1 MGQSEQARTGGRWP
15 VAPDVDQLKAAA
27 EVWQRNPTK
36 DGPSNHRFLDLFAVY
51 LVKHVRA
58 EELRL
63 QRSADPGL
71 SWQRRE
77 HRRLV
82 GRIRDLMGDGALGLD
97 VTEGI
102 QGFLEAWGLH
112 LVATSLRGPVAPDLG
127 H

>member
-1 MGQSEQARTGGRWP
+1 MGSTELGPGTEGRWP
-15 VAPDVDQLKAAA
+15 VAPDVDHLKAAA
-27 EVWQRNPTK
+27 EVWQRGATK
-36 DGPSNHRFLDLFAVY
+36 DGSSNRRFLDLFAVY

-63 QRSADPGL
+63 QRRADPAL
-71 SWQRRE
+71 SWQRQE

-82 GRIRDLMGDGALGLD
+82 GRIRNLMDDGALGLD

-112 LVATSLRGPVAPDLG
+112 LLTSLRGSVAPDQG